1 MRNTLTSEEKLVQ
14 GTRLKAYFPAKTGK
28 ILAKAL
34 YVHAVDNV
42 DFFIKKREVVG
53 LVGESGC
60 GKTTLGRLILRLLE
74 PTAGALFFE
83 ADNDVVK
90 RYLQLLDDM
99 EINAPRG
106 KSDPR
111 LEEAATIEKEY
122 SIFKYGRKEM
132 KKYRRNTHIVFQ
144 DPNSSLDPRM
154 LIKDIIAEPLKAHRY
169 GSKAEIYERATSLL
183 AACGLEAQYMNRFP
197 HELSGGQRQR
207 VAIAR
212 ALAVSP
218 KLVILDEPTSALDV
232 SVQAQVLNL
241 LKKLKKEFNLSL
253 LFISHHLIVVRYMAD
268 RILVMYA
275 GEVVEAGE
283 TEEVFK
289 DPLHPY
295 TTALLSAVPVPD
307 AKTKRERIIL
317 QGEVPNLINPPTGCR
332 FHPRCPQAFEVCGW
346 SPREVKESFT
356 FTLTSGR
363 YPTLTS
369 LPAIESAVEIDD
381 LTFEVRLSGDVSDNN
396 LAEIKKATERE
407 ILEGNRA
414 LKAVKEIQVSKSPA
428 GSTIT
433 VKLYAFKMPRL
444 TLVKGQHTVACH
456 LYTEQKGQVPILN
469 QGASPRQEKEAPST

>member
-1 MRNTLTSEEKLVQ
+1 VRNTLTSEETLVQ
-14 GTRLKAYFPAKTGK
+14 GTRLKAYFPVKTGK

-99 EINAPRG
+99 EINAPRD

-122 SIFKYGRKEM
+122 SIFKYGRKAM

-154 LIKDIIAEPLKAHRY
+154 LIKDIIAEPLKAHHY
-169 GSKAEIYERATSLL
+169 GSKAGIYERATSLL
-183 AACGLEAQYMNRFP
+183 AACGLEAQFVNRFP

-212 ALAVSP
+212 ALALSP

-241 LKKLKKEFNLSL
+241 LKKLKKEFNLSF

-275 GEVVEAGE
+275 GEVVEVGK

-295 TTALLSAVPVPD
+295 TKALLSAVPVPD
-307 AKTKRERIIL
+307 AETKRERIIL

-332 FHPRCPQAFEVCGW
+332 FHSRCPEAFEVCGW

-356 FTLTSGR
+356 FALISGR

-369 LPAIESAVEIDD
+369 LPAIESVAEIDD
-381 LTFEVRLSGDVSDNN
+381 LTFEVRLSGILSDNH
-396 LAEIKKATERE
+396 LAEIKKATEKE
-407 ILEGNRA
+407 IMEGNRA
-414 LKAVKEIQVSKSPA
+414 LIAVKEIQVTKSSA
-428 GSTIT
+428 GSTII
-433 VKLYAFKMPRL
+433 VKLYAFKVPRL
-444 TLVKGQHTVACH
+444 ALVKGEHTVACH
-456 LYTEQKGQVPILN
+456 LYTEQKGQL
-469 QGASPRQEKEAPST
+469 SS

>member
-1 MRNTLTSEEKLVQ
+1 VRNTLTSEEKLVQ
-14 GTRLKAYFPAKTGK
+14 GTRLKAYFPVKTGK
-28 ILAKAL
+28 VLAKAL

-42 DFFIKKREVVG
+42 NFFIKKSEVVG

-74 PTAGALFFE
+74 PTSGALFFE
-83 ADNDVVK
+83 ADNAIVK
-90 RYLQLLDDM
+90 RYLQLVDDM
-99 EINAPRG
+99 EINAPHD

-111 LEEAATIEKEY
+111 VEEVATIEKEH
-122 SIFKYGRKEM
+122 SIFNYGRKAM

-169 GSKAEIYERATSLL
+169 GSKAEIYERATTLL
-183 AACGLEAQYMNRFP
+183 AACGLEAQFVNRFP

-212 ALAVSP
+212 ALALSP

-241 LKKLKKEFNLSL
+241 LKKLKKEFNLSF

-268 RILVMYA
+268 RIMVMYA
-275 GEVVEAGE
+275 GEIVEAGE

-295 TTALLSAVPVPD
+295 TKALLSAVPVPD
-307 AKTKRERIIL
+307 AETKRERIIL
-317 QGEVPNLINPPTGCR
+317 EGEVPSLINPPTGCR
-332 FHPRCPQAFEVCGW
+332 FHSRCPQAFEACGW

-356 FTLTSGR
+356 FALISGR
-363 YPTLTS
+363 YPTLAS
-369 LPAIESAVEIDD
+369 LPAIESTVEIND
-381 LTFEVRLSGDVSDNN
+381 LTFEVRFSGNLSDSD

-407 ILEGNRA
+407 MSEGNRA
-414 LKAVKEIQVSKSPA
+414 LKAVKQIQISKPSPS
-428 GSTIT
+428 STIE
-433 VKLYAFKMPRL
+433 VKLYAFKVPRL
-444 TLVKGQHTVACH
+444 KLVKGEHTVACH
-456 LYTEQKGQVPILN
+456 LYTEQK
-469 QGASPRQEKEAPST
+469 RQLSS